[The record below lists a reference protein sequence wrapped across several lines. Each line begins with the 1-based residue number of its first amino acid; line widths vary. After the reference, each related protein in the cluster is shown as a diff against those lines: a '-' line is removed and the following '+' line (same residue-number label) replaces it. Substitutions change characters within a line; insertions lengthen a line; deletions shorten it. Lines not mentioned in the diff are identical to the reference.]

1 MNAKTILG
9 VALIAALAAGAVDA
23 QQKGKLYRWVD
34 KDGKVHYD
42 DALPPEAVNQARTEF
57 SRTTGN
63 QTGGIDRALTAEER
77 AQLEAANAGA
87 AAAAAQAEE
96 QKHQEEVML
105 ATYSNENDLRR
116 AYGERLTLLKTTLE
130 STEVSIKNV
139 RENLAMMLQQ
149 ASDTEL
155 GGRKVTP
162 DRLKA
167 IQELHA
173 EHLRQQQ
180 FLSNRRMELDALNSE
195 FARVLQRYRELKNPA
210 PGAAAAPATAPLSNA
225 TAAPAPA
232 AGGG

>member
-1 MNAKTILG
+1 MNMKNLLA
-9 VALIAALAAGAVDA
+9 VALVAAIASGAAFGQA
-23 QQKGKLYRWVD
+23 KGKLYRWVD

-57 SRTTGN
+57 NTKSGQ
-63 QTGGIDRALTAEER
+63 QTAQVGRALTEAEL
-77 AQLEAANAGA
+77 AQQAAVA
-87 AAAAAQAEE
+87 AAAAAAAAKAEE

-116 AYGERLTLLKTTLE
+116 AYGERITLLKTTVE
-130 STEVSIKNV
+130 STEVSIQNV

-149 ASDTEL
+149 ASDAEL
-155 GGRKVTP
+155 GGRKVTAE
-162 DRLKA
+162 RLKS

-180 FLSNRRMELDALNSE
+180 FLSNRRIELDSLNGE
-195 FARVLQRYRELKNPA
+195 FARVLARYRELKNPA
-210 PGAAAAPATAPLSNA
+210 QPPPAAGEPLQNA
-225 TAAPAPA
+225 TAAPP

>member
-1 MNAKTILG
+1 MNMKNLLA
-9 VALIAALAAGAVDA
+9 VALVAVIASGAAFGQA
-23 QQKGKLYRWVD
+23 KGKLYRWVD

-57 SRTTGN
+57 NTKSGQ
-63 QTGGIDRALTAEER
+63 QTAQVGRALTEAEL
-77 AQLEAANAGA
+77 AQQAQAAAEA
-87 AAAAAQAEE
+87 AAAAAKAEE

-116 AYGERLTLLKTTLE
+116 AYGERITLLKTTVE
-130 STEVSIKNV
+130 STEVSIQNV

-149 ASDTEL
+149 ASDAEL
-155 GGRKVTP
+155 GGRKVTAE
-162 DRLKA
+162 RLKS

-180 FLSNRRMELDALNSE
+180 FLSNRRIELDSLNGE
-195 FARVLQRYRELKNPA
+195 FARVLARYRELKNPA
-210 PGAAAAPATAPLSNA
+210 QPPPAAAEPLQNA
-225 TAAPAPA
+225 TAAPT